1 MALFGREVAAT
12 QRSALLLLLSL
23 FLLLSIWIP
32 GGGAEESPY
41 EIAHYGF
48 EVPGSMIH
56 RIQPAIGSIGRR
68 WLLQQSNSSDGDG
81 SGSSDDNDDD
91 DDDETITIS
100 HQAIAGIAVGVFF
113 VIAFV
118 VLGVYLCRTRKYIE
132 QRREASLARARAA
145 ELGWA
150 GVDLEAGGTS
160 CVEILPIFFEITK
173 GQDDG
178 EESARLEEA
187 TWRAPQVVSLILEKF
202 VALRLVHGSVDAL
215 HFSVLCMLCN
225 FDLLGN
231 DQACFQCLNADPISA
246 VPSITAIGY
255 QGVKLW
261 EQNGFITPEELSK
274 RLQYAVDTFQFQV
287 QTAMAALLGMP
298 TASSRL
304 ETPESAASSKPEEP
318 TQTLSS
324 SLETPQN
331 AASSKPEE
339 PTQTLSSSLES
350 PQNAASSKPEEPTQT
365 LPASKEASLCKV
377 EEKNET
383 LATTSDPG
391 DELSKPVPRTES
403 DRGEELSED
412 TSQMPVLTAQAM
424 EEEIQTPP
432 DQSVEPVEEVKGC
445 VLEVPVAKKKTTTP
459 PSPPPPEPRP
469 LRIPDKVHLQVKL
482 TDGAVI
488 RREFEK
494 SDTLWTVKSFVDE
507 NRTDGNASYAFAVPF
522 PRKIFNAEDYEKA
535 LVDLDI
541 GYRAVLILLRSP
553 AAMTLITREKRRHPR
568 RDPLAGEVTSTL

>member
-1 MALFGREVAAT
+1 MSQNSDALFFA
-12 QRSALLLLLSL
+12 
-23 FLLLSIWIP
+23 
-32 GGGAEESPY
+32 
-41 EIAHYGF
+41 
-48 EVPGSMIH
+48 
-56 RIQPAIGSIGRR
+56 GSIPSAVATA
-68 WLLQQSNSSDGDG
+68 QQSSKVFLVY
-81 SGSSDDNDDD
+81 
-91 DDDETITIS
+91 
-100 HQAIAGIAVGVFF
+100 IAN
-113 VIAFV
+113 
-118 VLGVYLCRTRKYIE
+118 
-132 QRREASLARARAA
+132 
-145 ELGWA
+145 
-150 GVDLEAGGTS
+150 
-160 CVEILPIFFEITK
+160 
-173 GQDDG
+173 DG

-215 HFSVLCMLCN
+215 HFSVLY
-225 FDLLGN
+225 
-231 DQACFQCLNADPISA
+231 PISA

-304 ETPESAASSKPEEP
+304 ETPES
-318 TQTLSS
+318 
-324 SLETPQN
+324 

-541 GYRAVLILLRSP
+541 GYRAVLILVPSSDAKLVTSPSKPSSPTGGMGRWLTYLNPLSYVRGGNASPSERPKSPPSPSPSP
-553 AAMTLITREKRRHPR
+553 AASKPSSNDADNSRKAPPPAKRSTSWGSNVHTLRHDEDNDMFKRGNTYWNGNATQFGANDDDERK
-568 RDPLAGEVTSTL
+568 

>member
-1 MALFGREVAAT
+1 MSQNSDALFFA
-12 QRSALLLLLSL
+12 
-23 FLLLSIWIP
+23 
-32 GGGAEESPY
+32 
-41 EIAHYGF
+41 
-48 EVPGSMIH
+48 
-56 RIQPAIGSIGRR
+56 GSIPSAVATA
-68 WLLQQSNSSDGDG
+68 QQSSKVFLVY
-81 SGSSDDNDDD
+81 
-91 DDDETITIS
+91 
-100 HQAIAGIAVGVFF
+100 IAN
-113 VIAFV
+113 
-118 VLGVYLCRTRKYIE
+118 
-132 QRREASLARARAA
+132 
-145 ELGWA
+145 
-150 GVDLEAGGTS
+150 
-160 CVEILPIFFEITK
+160 
-173 GQDDG
+173 DG
-178 EESARLEEA
+178 EESARLEET

-215 HFSVLCMLCN
+215 HFSVLY
-225 FDLLGN
+225 
-231 DQACFQCLNADPISA
+231 PISA

-298 TASSRL
+298 TASSSL

-324 SLETPQN
+324 SPETPQN

-339 PTQTLSSSLES
+339 PTQTL
-350 PQNAASSKPEEPTQT
+350 
-365 LPASKEASLCKV
+365 PALKEASLCKV

-412 TSQMPVLTAQAM
+412 TSQMPVLTAPAIGRAV

-494 SDTLWTVKSFVDE
+494 SDTLWTVKYFVDE

-522 PRKIFNAEDYEKA
+522 PRKIFNAEDYENA

-541 GYRAVLILLRSP
+541 GYRAVLILVPSSDAKLVTSPSKPSSPTGGMGRWLTYLNPLSYVRGGNASPSERPKSPPSPSP
-553 AAMTLITREKRRHPR
+553 AASKPSINDADNSRKAPPPAKRSSTSWGSNVHTLRHDEDDDMFKRGNTYWNGNATQFGANDNDERK
-568 RDPLAGEVTSTL
+568 